1 MVHTYTLEVDE
12 HDGLIYLLMPP
23 VNTISKVEFW
33 DGSAWVELT
42 AVTEYTVYGL
52 NEQAVAVSTSYQ
64 RVRIHYSTTAY
75 SSYDLNTSI
84 QDLISIMYDN
94 RPNNKQ
100 EREAVV
106 KEIAKYKIWRAE

>member
-42 AVTEYTVYGL
+42 AVTDYTVYGL

-64 RVRIHYSTTAY
+64 RVRIHYSTTGY
-75 SSYDLNTSI
+75 SNYDLNRLI

-94 RPNNKQ
+94 RPNS
-100 EREAVV
+100 EMEEAAAI
-106 KEIAKYKIWRAE
+106 KKIAKYKIWRAE